1 MEGFKVLQSQPGEL
15 HLAVDKVKNNH
26 DMAAA
31 VEGRF
36 GALKGIHYVKAD
48 PGLGTVQVLY
58 DKEELTSLFNLWSL
72 KDTFAAL
79 FPEINPMELLA
90 LLGGKF

>member
-1 MEGFKVLQSQPGEL
+1 MEGFKVLQAQPGEL
-15 HLAVDKVKNNH
+15 YLAVEKVKNNH
-26 DMAAA
+26 DMATE

-36 GALKGIHYVKAD
+36 GAVKGINHVKAD

-79 FPEINPMELLA
+79 FWEFNPLELLA
-90 LLGGKF
+90 LLEGKF